1 MECQYVATQRGG
13 IALLY
18 EGHRYN
24 KVRDGKEGTVYWRCA
39 RDRQCPGRAVTVYSR
54 IKKANNKHNHPP
66 DAWRNKVDQVVS
78 DLKLRSQEEI
88 TPLPTLFTETLKY
101 LAVNPQMAALATMVP
116 SLSAIKAVERTQNRG
131 MPALVPFRELSP
143 DDEWILSNSASTSEP
158 LDMAMKNTGVL
169 LKRMR
174 ALLKNTNYV
183 SDPLQAYI
191 IPCTDAHQSEYLAPC
206 DRRRAFISGFTGTTG
221 TAVITE
227 NHASLWTERRYFQQA
242 DKQLDNNWTLLKE
255 GLPGTPAIHEWLS
268 RVLPVGS
275 KVGIDPLLISYE
287 DWIELSSKL
296 EVSGHSLHAV
306 SQNLVDLIWDDR
318 PSPPSNI
325 IEPMSLV
332 YTGRSWQ
339 EKVIDVRLIMKQK
352 GATALIITALDEVA
366 WLFNLRGSDFDYNPV
381 FLAFGV
387 VTLETV
393 YLFVDEFKITAQV
406 KRHFQEDCFD
416 KIRVE
421 IRPYQ
426 LIKEFLSWLVNQQH
440 DKIWISRKSS
450 YALLRLIPE
459 ECRIESVNPVLLMK
473 AVKHEV
479 EIECMRRAHVK
490 DAVAMCEFFAWLE
503 DEVASGEVTE
513 YLAALKIEDFRRQQE
528 DYVGPSF
535 EVISATGPNAAL
547 IHYHP
552 SEETTRI
559 ISSDEFYLC
568 DSGGQYIDGTTDVA
582 RTYFFGTPSQY
593 EKECFTR
600 VMKGHIAISSAVF
613 PRHIKGQM
621 LDTLARKSLWEVGLN
636 YMHKTGHGVGAYLT
650 VHEGPT
656 EIDWKTN
663 PDDPGLQEGMILSNE
678 PGYYE
683 SGRFGIK
690 IENLVLVKKADTKY
704 NFQDCGFLTFEPLTL
719 IPFQT
724 KLLDTSLLTV
734 EEMDWLDNYHQICRD
749 VVGKA
754 LREQGRL
761 SAFQW
766 LMRETQPLG

>member
-116 SLSAIKAVERTQNRG
+116 SLSAIKAVERTQNRA
-131 MPALVPFRELSP
+131 MPALLPISELSP
-143 DDEWILSNSASTSEP
+143 EDWLIANSASTSEP

-183 SDPLQAYI
+183 TDALQAYI

-206 DRRRAFISGFTGTTG
+206 DQRRAFISGFTGTTG

-255 GLPGTPAIHEWLS
+255 GMPGTPAIHEWLS

-287 DWIELSSKL
+287 DWIDLSSKL
-296 EVSGHSLHAV
+296 EMSGHFLHAV
-306 SQNLVDLIWDDR
+306 SQNLVDLIWEDR
-318 PSPPSNI
+318 PPPPNNI

-366 WLFNLRGSDFDYNPV
+366 WLFNLRGSDFDYNPL

-440 DKIWISRKSS
+440 EKIWISRKSS
-450 YALLRLIPE
+450 FALLTLIPE
-459 ECRIESVNPVLLMK
+459 DCRIESVNPVLLMK

-479 EIECMRRAHVK
+479 EIECMRRAHK
-490 DAVAMCEFFAWLE
+490 
-503 DEVASGEVTE
+503 
-513 YLAALKIEDFRRQQE
+513 
-528 DYVGPSF
+528 
-535 EVISATGPNAAL
+535 
-547 IHYHP
+547 
-552 SEETTRI
+552 
-559 ISSDEFYLC
+559 
-568 DSGGQYIDGTTDVA
+568 
-582 RTYFFGTPSQY
+582 
-593 EKECFTR
+593 
-600 VMKGHIAISSAVF
+600 SAVSSTAQIIL
-613 PRHIKGQM
+613 RSIKRFTHTPTPNDNIRM
-621 LDTLARKSLWEVGLN
+621 CSDSAAASAEIAPDT
-636 YMHKTGHGVGAYLT
+636 
-650 VHEGPT
+650 
-656 EIDWKTN
+656 
-663 PDDPGLQEGMILSNE
+663 
-678 PGYYE
+678 
-683 SGRFGIK
+683 F
-690 IENLVLVKKADTKY
+690 
-704 NFQDCGFLTFEPLTL
+704 FE
-719 IPFQT
+719 
-724 KLLDTSLLTV
+724 
-734 EEMDWLDNYHQICRD
+734 
-749 VVGKA
+749 
-754 LREQGRL
+754 
-761 SAFQW
+761 
-766 LMRETQPLG
+766 QPLHFH